1 MRRQFDLTGEDDR
14 FLQRQPSEWEAV
26 AENNIKR
33 IIIHDFPVPDGYNIE
48 KVALYI
54 RLEATYPDT
63 QLDMV
68 YFFPKLA
75 RSDGNPIKAITDDQ
89 FDGKI
94 WQRWSR
100 HRTNQN
106 PWRPGIDNLETH
118 LILVSEW
125 LRLELQK

>member
-1 MRRQFDLTGEDDR
+1 MRRQFELMGEDDK
-14 FLQRQPSEWEAV
+14 FLQKQPLEWENV
-26 AENNIKR
+26 AEDNIKR
-33 IIIHDFPVPDGYNIE
+33 IVIHDFPVPDGYNIE
-48 KVALYI
+48 KVALNI
-54 RLEATYPDT
+54 RVEPTYPDT

-68 YFFPKLA
+68 YFFPTLS
-75 RSDGNPIKAITDDQ
+75 RSDGKPIKAITDDQ

-118 LILVSEW
+118 LILISEW

>member
-1 MRRQFDLTGEDDR
+1 MRRQFTLTGEDDH
-14 FLQRQPSEWEAV
+14 FLHAQPLGWEAIS
-26 AENNIKR
+26 EGDIKR
-33 IIIHDFPVPDGYNIE
+33 IIIYSFPVPEGYNI
-48 KVALYI
+48 K
-54 RLEATYPDT
+54 EANLNLRIEPTYPDT
-63 QLDMV
+63 QIDMV
-68 YFFPKLA
+68 YFFPKLS
-75 RSDGNPIKAITDDQ
+75 RLDGKVIKAIIDDQ

>member
-1 MRRQFDLTGEDDR
+1 MRRQFQLTGEDNR
-14 FLQRQPSEWEAV
+14 FLQRQPLEWEAV
-26 AENNIKR
+26 TENNSKR
-33 IIIHDFPVPDGYNIE
+33 IVIHYFPVPDGYNVKKVDLNIRIE
-48 KVALYI
+48 P
-54 RLEATYPDT
+54 TYPDT

-68 YFFPKLA
+68 YFFPKMF
-75 RSDGNPIKAITDDQ
+75 RPDGKPIKAIADDQ